1 MQPSEARSLRLPHF
15 PMRAKPSSFRYYN
28 TMYFRPLFFTA
39 LITCGAT
46 LLASAQGRVRAETSP
61 VRVQAAES
69 RLHVDRVE
77 ALGAIQARESITIT
91 AKVSDFITRIH
102 FQDGQEVEAGTV
114 LVELLNAR
122 ETAQLDEAKAAVDE
136 ARRQLERIEPLIEIG
151 AAPSS
156 LFDERQREY
165 DVAMARFRIIEATL
179 ADRVITAPFAGRLGL
194 RSVSP
199 GAFVNPGQPIATLD
213 DLSVMRLDISIP
225 SIFLSSIH
233 PQAEVRARSRDLP
246 GREFIGQVQTVDT
259 RIDPISRS
267 ILVRAILPNEDR
279 LLRPGRLMVVDI
291 LKDQREAVF
300 IPEIAVIA
308 IGREHFVFKIVDTDS
323 GPIAREQQVTVGT
336 RLPGERFVTAGVSR
350 LRDGSP
356 VTIQSALTTKA
367 QGGSLSQSLP

>member
-1 MQPSEARSLRLPHF
+1 
-15 PMRAKPSSFRYYN
+15 
-28 TMYFRPLFFTA
+28 MYFRPLFFTA

-336 RLPGERFVTAGVSR
+336 RLPGEVEITSGLLPGERFVTAGVSR